1 MTDKSQCLGSQLK
14 YRCCQ
19 TPNMLLAYM
28 LHCRSVLGYPRSAC
42 GRFVRNPYGAV
53 LLVRCRGGLRRGQF
67 DLDNTDQYVDRHD
80 GE

>member
-1 MTDKSQCLGSQLK
+1 MTDKSQFLGSQLK
-14 YRCCQ
+14 YRC
-19 TPNMLLAYM
+19 TVYMLIYM
-28 LHCRSVLGYPRSAC
+28 LHCLSVLGYPRSAC
-42 GRFVRNPYGAV
+42 GWFVRNPYGAV